1 MEKFLNLPVEKQN
14 IIIDA
19 ALKNFAVHG
28 YKKTSISDIASS
40 AGISKAMV
48 FHYFGTKKEL
58 YVYLVRMRSPVQ
70 IRIAAPQKPVL
81 PQGIAGFCFP
91 FGLG

>member
-40 AGISKAMV
+40 AGIPKQW
-48 FHYFGTKKEL
+48 YFIILAQRKSYTYTWL
-58 YVYLVRMRSPVQ
+58 ICVWAVLVPR
-70 IRIAAPQKPVL
+70 L
-81 PQGIAGFCFP
+81 
-91 FGLG
+91 